1 MPSNPQEL
9 AGTHFARRMALF
21 YASVFIALGVHLPF
35 LPVWLAAKGLDP
47 QTIGVVLAMPM
58 ILRLF
63 AIPLATRAAD
73 RRDALRAVIM
83 AATLVALAGFA
94 TLGMTANPLT
104 IAVLYALA
112 ATAFMLLFV
121 LSDVYALRGLA
132 PHRRAYG
139 PVRLWGSAAFIVA
152 NLAAGYLLDIIAAR
166 DLIWLIVGAVTI
178 VLAAA
183 WALPPLGTRTSGSPS
198 GTPPARVLLR
208 DPGFIAVA
216 AAASLIQGSHAL
228 YYSFST
234 IDWQAARFGGGT
246 IGVLW
251 ALGVLA
257 EIVLFALSAR
267 LPAAFSPSV
276 LILIGGTGALV
287 RWTAM
292 ALDPPGALLPLLQC
306 LHGLSFGATHLG
318 TLAFIGRAAPAGL
331 AATAQGYLA
340 VSIGVAMA
348 AATGLSGLLYA
359 RFGAAAYGA
368 MALIAAAGLVAAF
381 AAHRIQMNESR

>member
-1 MPSNPQEL
+1 MPSNPQEP
-9 AGTHFARRMALF
+9 AGSHFARRMALF
-21 YASVFIALGVHLPF
+21 YASVFIALGVHMPF

-47 QTIGVVLAMPM
+47 QAIGLVLAMPM
-58 ILRLF
+58 ILRLV
-63 AIPLATRAAD
+63 AIPVATRAAD
-73 RRDALRAVIM
+73 RHDALRGVIM
-83 AATLVALAGFA
+83 AATVAALIGFA
-94 TLGMTANPLT
+94 TLGLITDTLA
-104 IAVLYALA
+104 IAVLYPLA

-152 NLAAGYLLDIIAAR
+152 NLTAGYLFDIIAAR
-166 DLIWLIVGAVTI
+166 DLIWLIVAAVAI
-178 VLAAA
+178 ILAVS
-183 WALPPLGTRTSGSPS
+183 WSLPPLAAHAAGSVAEK
-198 GTPPARVLLR
+198 PPARALLR
-208 DPGFIAVA
+208 DPAFIAVA

-234 IDWQAARFGGGT
+234 IDWQAAGFGGGA
-246 IGVLW
+246 IGMLW

-267 LPAAFSPSV
+267 LPAAFTPSV
-276 LILIGGTGALV
+276 LILIGGV
-287 RWTAM
+287 
-292 ALDPPGALLPLLQC
+292 GALLRWLVMAFDPPAALLPFLQC

-340 VSIGVAMA
+340 VSSGVAIA
-348 AATGLSGLLYA
+348 AATGLCGLLYA
-359 RFGAAAYGA
+359 RFGGAAYGA
-368 MALIAAAGLVAAF
+368 MAVMAAAGLVAAL
-381 AAHRIQMNESR
+381 AAHRMTKDAR